1 MSRRFPRTGHLDYL
15 LVVYGSGKA
24 KAAAPADMVVE
35 SQLVSGSTVLTRSAP
50 EPARVEGPGGLPVA
64 SGRLRL
70 DPLAAGDYEL
80 RLVVSD
86 RATGVTGTRSLRF
99 TVE

>member
-1 MSRRFPRTGHLDYL
+1 VSRRFPRTGHLDYL

-24 KAAAPADMVVE
+24 KAPADVVVE
-35 SQLVSGSTVLTRSAP
+35 SALLSGSHRPHPLPAAP
-50 EPARVEGPGGLPVA
+50 VPAEGPGGLPMI

-70 DPLAAGDYEL
+70 DPLPAGHYEL
-80 RLVVSD
+80 RLAVSD
-86 RATGVTGTRSLRF
+86 RAAGSTATRSLRF